1 LIIVTARVQCKPGSE
16 DEFITAAREV
26 VARTLEEPGCLA
38 YSCLRDLADESVFMF
53 IEEWADRDALK
64 EHFGAEHLGQ
74 FREAAHALLQNQE
87 IRMHTVEKS
96 RTL

>member
-1 LIIVTARVQCKPGSE
+1 MIIVTARVRCQPGTE
-16 DEFITAAREV
+16 DEFIAAAREV
-26 VARTLEEPGCLA
+26 VTRTQAEPGCLS
-38 YSCLRDLADESVFMF
+38 YTCLRDLADESAFMF

-64 EHFGAEHLGQ
+64 EHFGAEHLRL
-74 FREAAHALLQNQE
+74 FREAAHAFVQNQE